1 MSIKI
6 QRRDFLL
13 GFGFLGLM
21 QTNQL
26 KAMVSGSVPN
36 NIPDLSLP
44 LNNVLSLLGCEH
56 PWAMSIKHHGIIT
69 ALCMLKRTRISPY
82 Q

>member
-44 LNNVLSLLGCEH
+44 LNNLLSLLSMRPSWGNVDQT
-56 PWAMSIKHHGIIT
+56 P
-69 ALCMLKRTRISPY
+69 
-82 Q
+82 

>member
-26 KAMVSGSVPN
+26 KAMVSAKQYPRSQFA
-36 NIPDLSLP
+36 IEQCIELTQDASI
-44 LNNVLSLLGCEH
+44 LGQCRSNS
-56 PWAMSIKHHGIIT
+56 M
-69 ALCMLKRTRISPY
+69 AL
-82 Q
+82 